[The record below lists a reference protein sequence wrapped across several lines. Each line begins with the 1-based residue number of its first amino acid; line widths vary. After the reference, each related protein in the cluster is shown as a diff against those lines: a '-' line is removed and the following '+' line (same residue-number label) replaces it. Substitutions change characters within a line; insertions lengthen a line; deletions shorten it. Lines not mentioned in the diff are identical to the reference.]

1 MSQASFDSDSGVM
14 FESEDFDARF
24 DSGGLEDAGGGMM
37 GQSPN
42 EVAMA
47 PAGHQLPIKKKGF
60 TLDSFLLLVSML
72 LMLTSAIILF
82 TYLNVIDGP

>member
-14 FESEDFDARF
+14 FESGDFDAGLDAGGF
-24 DSGGLEDAGGGMM
+24 DDAGGGMM
-37 GQSPN
+37 GQTPN

-47 PAGHQLPIKKKGF
+47 PAVHQRPIKKKGF
-60 TLDSFLLLVSML
+60 TLDSFLLLISML

-82 TYLNVIDGP
+82 AYLNVIDGQ